1 MTPPTSYIIDPESGR
16 RRGPEQFAT
25 FAASTTGL
33 FPIPGI
39 RSIEHAVLVSRYE
52 GRLPIASTTQLA
64 DGWLIPHVD
73 GAQLRWTT
81 DPAPTANDLPV
92 AAMVELA
99 MGRGAAFAQSTGV
112 FELTHVESGA
122 TVRFSLDGRD
132 RVFDRGDGL
141 RLAVAVGRHLT
152 DWEGRGV
159 TLDEAIR
166 DDSEV
171 LTGFGA
177 IVVPAERVRAG
188 EPLTFDLR
196 PVGHRESAH
205 WVRIGL
211 PQEWFRH
218 DDFTPAL
225 EVARRPPVRP
235 SAGGFQLLHGDLH
248 NHSATGAT
256 GERRPEP
263 CGTGSRESLF
273 EFARDVAALDFFC
286 LSEHDWQ
293 IDEQQ
298 WRELEE
304 MTDAWYEPE
313 RFITIPGFEWTNPA
327 YGHRNVYYRE
337 LGGGFMPSSPVRPDA
352 NLIDDQIPDPSDL
365 WRFLAQRDVPAITVP
380 HHMSAASFPLQVT
393 AFHDPAMDR
402 VAEIYSNWGDSLEH
416 DPGFTH
422 YAQRVPGLEFTKAI
436 HDGYRIGFIASSDSH
451 DGYPGLS
458 QGTPHRRHL
467 FHTRGSGLAGVWVD
481 EPTREAVFDA
491 LVARRTYAVTGGRL
505 SLWTETNG
513 AAMGADGSI
522 GLGDRATVRVDVGSS
537 TIASA
542 TLYRNGVPIVSD
554 DRRRHGTFELT
565 DPDVA
570 EQGVIDDV
578 VSYFVRVD
586 TTAGERAWSS
596 PTWLTTE
603 P

>member
-1 MTPPTSYIIDPESGR
+1 M
-16 RRGPEQFAT
+16 
-25 FAASTTGL
+25 
-33 FPIPGI
+33 
-39 RSIEHAVLVSRYE
+39 
-52 GRLPIASTTQLA
+52 
-64 DGWLIPHVD
+64 
-73 GAQLRWTT
+73 
-81 DPAPTANDLPV
+81 
-92 AAMVELA
+92 
-99 MGRGAAFAQSTGV
+99 
-112 FELTHVESGA
+112 
-122 TVRFSLDGRD
+122 
-132 RVFDRGDGL
+132 
-141 RLAVAVGRHLT
+141 
-152 DWEGRGV
+152 
-159 TLDEAIR
+159 
-166 DDSEV
+166 
-171 LTGFGA
+171 
-177 IVVPAERVRAG
+177 
-188 EPLTFDLR
+188 
-196 PVGHRESAH
+196 
-205 WVRIGL
+205 
-211 PQEWFRH
+211 
-218 DDFTPAL
+218 
-225 EVARRPPVRP
+225 
-235 SAGGFQLLHGDLH
+235 LHGDLH

-337 LGGGFMPSSPVRPDA
+337 SGGGFMPSSPVRPDA

-451 DGYPGLS
+451 DGYPSLS
-458 QGTPHRRHL
+458 QSTPHRRHL

-513 AAMGADGSI
+513 VVMGADGSI